1 MVPPASRRISRVLR
15 YSGTGSLL
23 PPFNYGAVT
32 LFGWAFLPY
41 SSRLPSILAGPQ
53 PQQAR
58 PLVWALP
65 LSLAA
70 TQRIDLSF
78 SSSGYLDVS
87 VPRVPSRETMCSSHR
102 DGPSVRRVSPF
113 GYLRFYACL
122 RLPVA
127 FRSLPRPSSALGA
140 KASALCSSSL
150 DFFILRPILSDTS
163 QYPGHRLAVPRLM
176 LSHSARNWPV
186 NLLVLSRWSL
196 RIPSQ
201 AYLRSNA
208 WFSRSS
214 CVRLSRC
221 APGTPGF
228 SVLGH

>member
-15 YSGTGSLL
+15 YSGTGSFL
-23 PPFNYGAVT
+23 PPFDYGAVT
-32 LFGWAFLPY
+32 PFGWAFLPY
-41 SSRLPSILAGPQ
+41 SSRLPSISAGPQ
-53 PQQAR
+53 PQRACS
-58 PLVWALP
+58 LVWALP

-78 SSSGYLDVS
+78 FSSGYLDVS

-113 GYLRFYACL
+113 GDLRFSACL

-150 DFFILRPILSDTS
+150 DFFILRPIILRIPLSIPDTA
-163 QYPGHRLAVPRLM
+163 HTVPRRAV
-176 LSHSARNWPV
+176 SRAARNWPD
-186 NLLVLSRWSL
+186 
-196 RIPSQ
+196 
-201 AYLRSNA
+201 
-208 WFSRSS
+208 
-214 CVRLSRC
+214 
-221 APGTPGF
+221 
-228 SVLGH
+228 